1 MDVDEVKQ
9 LEEHLVYPFLPLL
22 DIFVDELRDL
32 LAGFVDAVACC
43 PYDEGKG
50 YQLAGK
56 WETIG
61 AAVEPFREA
70 RAVLGGLQDG
80 A

>member
-22 DIFVDELRDL
+22 EVFVNELCDL
-32 LAGFVDAVACC
+32 LTRLVDTIAGS
-43 PYDEGKG
+43 PNDEYKG

-56 WETIG
+56 
-61 AAVEPFREA
+61 
-70 RAVLGGLQDG
+70 L
-80 A
+80 